1 MSYRSLLVHL
11 DNSERTHSRLDIALR
26 LARQFGAQLTAVH
39 ATFTP
44 DPRAFFVMAGTGAYY
59 AEHVRDRDERRGAIE
74 RLFHAGCLRT
84 KVTGRF
90 ITSNEPANRVVAQ
103 HARLADLVIAGQ
115 SDPNDPQSYIDDHFA
130 ERLVMTAGRP
140 VLLVPYVGV
149 FPDIGS
155 RTLIAWNG
163 SREAARAAYD
173 AVPFLKRAKQNTVVT
188 VHGASDALPGE
199 RIPGADI
206 ALTLA
211 RHDAVVDVFELEAP
225 TGAHAG
231 DMLLSCAHER
241 GCDLLVMGAYGH
253 ARWQEA
259 VMGGATRTVLRSMTI
274 PVLMSR

>member
-11 DNSERTHSRLDIALR
+11 DNSEHTRPRLDIALR
-26 LARQFGAQLTAVH
+26 LARQFGAHLTGMH

-44 DPRAFFVMAGTGAYY
+44 DPRAFFVMAGTAAYY
-59 AEHVRDRDERRGAIE
+59 SGHVRERDEKCGAVE
-74 RLFHAGCLRT
+74 RLFHAECLRT

-90 ITSNEPANRVVAQ
+90 ITSHEPASHVVAL

-115 SDPNDPQSYIDDHFA
+115 TDPNDPESYIDDHFA
-130 ERLVMTAGRP
+130 EHLVMSAGRP
-140 VLLVPYVGV
+140 VLLVPYAGV
-149 FPDIGS
+149 FPSIGS
-155 RTLIAWNG
+155 QILIAWNG
-163 SREAARAAYD
+163 GREAARAAYD
-173 AVPFLKRAKQNTVVT
+173 AVPFLALARQNTLVT
-188 VHGASDALPGE
+188 VHGASDDLPGE

-211 RHDAVVDVFELEAP
+211 RHDAVIDVLELEAP

-231 DMLLSCAHER
+231 DTLLSCAHER

-259 VMGGATRTVLRSMTI
+259 VMGGATRTILRSMTI